1 MPAAFL
7 PTGLGHVGTTAT
19 ATVDQ
24 TRDLLDHVT
33 GVETGLDGVIG
44 AGSEQGRVPFS
55 VTLATTQATGPA
67 TFWCTVSQTLRR
79 SAASRP

>member
-7 PTGLGHVGTTAT
+7 PPAWAMLGRPAT

-33 GVETGLDGVIG
+33 GVETGLHSVIG
-44 AGSEQGRVPFS
+44 AGSEQGRSAFS

-67 TFWCTVSQTLRR
+67 TF
-79 SAASRP
+79 